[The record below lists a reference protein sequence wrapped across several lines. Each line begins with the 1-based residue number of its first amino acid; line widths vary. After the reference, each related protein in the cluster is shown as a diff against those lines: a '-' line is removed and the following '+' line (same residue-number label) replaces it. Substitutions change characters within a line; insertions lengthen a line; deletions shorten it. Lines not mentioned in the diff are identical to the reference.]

1 MMMVAMVTMAT
12 FPYVL
17 EICENAH
24 FGHIWQ
30 GELIQSTNMQDSVHN
45 LWMQQGNLL
54 YIVAL

>member
-1 MMMVAMVTMAT
+1 MVTMAT

-24 FGHIWQ
+24 FGHIWR